1 MRYDWPMRTTI
12 DLADDVAAAVERV
25 RRERGIG
32 LSAAVNELARAGLA
46 PPVRSKPFRQR
57 TFSLGAGLDVSNV
70 ADALETLDGPS
81 AR

>member
-1 MRYDWPMRTTI
+1 MRTTV
-12 DLADDVAAAVERV
+12 DLADDVAAAVEKA

-46 PPVRSKPFRQR
+46 RPANRERFRQR
-57 TFSLGAGLDVSNV
+57 TYKLGLNLDVSNV
-70 ADALETLDGPS
+70 GDALETLEGPS